1 MSRAAII
8 ATVVTD
14 ILAFSSP
21 SLAVSD
27 AELSQLGDKM
37 SGAFRCSTYAS
48 MFHDQKEQARLFQIG
63 LQAARDFVEGMKSRK
78 ESPMSEVP
86 TLMPGASTDF
96 LVGMM
101 YGEQYTK
108 AEDEIEKYRDEQ
120 QRERRLD
127 ASQAKI
133 EAEAAYRKSNCS
145 LIN

>member
-1 MSRAAII
+1 MNSAAIVATI
-8 ATVVTD
+8 ATS

-21 SLAVSD
+21 SLAASD
-27 AELSQLGDKM
+27 EELGKLGDKM
-37 SGAFRCSTYAS
+37 RGAFRCSTYAS
-48 MFHDQKEQARLFQIG
+48 MFHDQKEEQRLFQIG
-63 LQAARDFVEGMKSRK
+63 LEAARRFVEGMKSRK

-101 YGEQYTK
+101 YGEQYTN
-108 AEDEIEKYRDEQ
+108 AEDEIEKYRNEQ